1 MWSSSSSSSLY
12 LYRSADEV
20 SRDQSTLARAHV
32 RKWWCS
38 LLRNLDMAAARPH
51 NVRMG
56 TAQPKRS
63 STAGSQLFT
72 YNMICDLVC
81 LLAVVTVAVYMLK
94 YLVFG

>member
-1 MWSSSSSSSLY
+1 
-12 LYRSADEV
+12 
-20 SRDQSTLARAHV
+20 
-32 RKWWCS
+32 
-38 LLRNLDMAAARPH
+38 MAAARPH

-94 YLVFG
+94 YIVFG

>member
-1 MWSSSSSSSLY
+1 MRYHVTSQL
-12 LYRSADEV
+12 LH
-20 SRDQSTLARAHV
+20 AHV
-32 RKWWCS
+32 RKWWCA
-38 LLRNLDMAAARPH
+38 LIRDLEMAAARPH
-51 NVRMG
+51 NVRVG

-81 LLAVVTVAVYMLK
+81 LLAVVIVAVYMLK